1 MSPILDPTY
10 CPDDLRPSLW
20 SKKVG
25 RQFLATSDRLVHEI
39 PRGLKEPAKNRCSA
53 LTLVSSAEGPG
64 EDINCPKYISCIP
77 IP

>member
-10 CPDDLRPSLW
+10 CPDDLRPFLW

-25 RQFLATSDRLVHEI
+25 RQFLATSDRLVHKI

-53 LTLVSSAEGPG
+53 LTLASSAEGPG
-64 EDINCPKYISCIP
+64 EDINCPKYIPCIP
-77 IP
+77 IS